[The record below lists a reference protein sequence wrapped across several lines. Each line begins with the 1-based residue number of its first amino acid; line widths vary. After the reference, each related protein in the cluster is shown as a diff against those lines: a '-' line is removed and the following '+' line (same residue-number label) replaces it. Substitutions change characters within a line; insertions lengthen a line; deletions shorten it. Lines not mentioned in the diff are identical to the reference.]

1 MFSLYIPHPFIFF
14 EYLYWVWYVDVFF
27 LFYFFA
33 SLLLLDSILSWYS
46 LYYLPHIYSY
56 SIFILNWLLD
66 HKMFLLVCSA
76 FGVSS
81 TVSDIRIAIPT
92 FLLFCLHRI
101 HWLALVFLII
111 ELLYFRWASLIH
123 FRVVWLCEL
132 IQHCRFF
139 LIGNLCIFI
148 DMTQF

>member
-1 MFSLYIPHPFIFF
+1 MLMSFF
-14 EYLYWVWYVDVFF
+14 CF
-27 LFYFFA
+27 LNLFA
-33 SLLLLDSILSWYS
+33 SLPLLDSILSWYS
-46 LYYLPHIYSY
+46 LCYLAHRYSY
-56 SIFILNWLLD
+56 SIFTLNWLLD
-66 HKMFLLVCSA
+66 HKMFLLVCGA

-81 TVSDIRIAIPT
+81 TMSDIRIALPT

-101 HWLALVFLII
+101 HCLALVFLII

-132 IQHCRFF
+132 IQSCGFF
-139 LIGNLCIFI
+139 LIVVNQCIFI

>member
-1 MFSLYIPHPFIFF
+1 MLISSFC
-14 EYLYWVWYVDVFF
+14 F
-27 LFYFFA
+27 LYFFA

-46 LYYLPHIYSY
+46 LYYLTHIYSY
-56 SIFILNWLLD
+56 SIFILNWLSD

-81 TVSDIRIAIPT
+81 TVPDIRIAIPT
-92 FLLFCLHRI
+92 FLLFCLRRI

-132 IQHCRFF
+132 IQRCRFF
-139 LIGNLCIFI
+139 LIGVVNQCIFI